1 MAHLRNDGAGALT
14 TLAAD
19 DAVPWKAM
27 SDAVEPHALVS
38 ASGTYCSR
46 LSTIVSAPGDYCPG
60 GGRRCQELKHAA

>member
-27 SDAVEPHALVS
+27 SDAVEPNALPV
-38 ASGTYCSR
+38 
-46 LSTIVSAPGDYCPG
+46 P
-60 GGRRCQELKHAA
+60 